1 MSTRRRAAIG
11 ASEGKDWTELKNA
24 NPCEL
29 ADENIKSLTD
39 VKKHANIYKKPYPLS
54 DGSSIKEH
62 LKFNRGHQAREY
74 QQSKNQAILST
85 QDKSQAATPPRKRSR
100 KA

>member
-11 ASEGKDWTELKNA
+11 ASEGKDCSDQKNA
-24 NPCEL
+24 NHCEPP
-29 ADENIKSLTD
+29 DENIKSLTD

-62 LKFNRGHQAREY
+62 LKFNRGSHLREY
-74 QQSKNQAILST
+74 LPSKN
-85 QDKSQAATPPRKRSR
+85 
-100 KA
+100 